1 MMKRNNDGN
10 EKNCHHN
17 LEDSLDYSFVIHHKD
32 EIKSQIEFKR
42 YICWRIHSVN
52 FAGNILR

>member
-32 EIKSQIEFKR
+32 EMKSQIEFKR
-42 YICWRIHSVN
+42 YIYVGEYTVS
-52 FAGNILR
+52 ILRVIY

>member
-42 YICWRIHSVN
+42 YIYVGEYTVS
-52 FAGNILR
+52 ILRVIY